1 MSLQI
6 KEEDLSPG
14 PEGPLQP
21 PSPFLIVANKFMG
34 GELRNA
40 FGQSFGKWLPLPGPV
55 ILNVGGK
62 RHEVGEWK

>member
-21 PSPFLIVANKFMG
+21 PSPFLIVANKFIG

-40 FGQSFGKWLPLPGPV
+40 FGQSFGK
-55 ILNVGGK
+55 
-62 RHEVGEWK
+62 

>member
-34 GELRNA
+34 GEWMHSDNCVESDFICQDR
-40 FGQSFGKWLPLPGPV
+40 
-55 ILNVGGK
+55 
-62 RHEVGEWK
+62 